1 MEQFRYS
8 TVKTLVQAAVYFL
21 LFLAGDLGSSV
32 VFDGIFSAISLPS
45 SEWYVI
51 LRMAGSLLLTLL
63 FFWLYTTR
71 RLHLEMED
79 FWITFGV
86 KKWGVILSILLPTFV
101 VAIFL
106 MLGELEVNA
115 VGCGDAV
122 LAVAA
127 SAMIALKSG
136 ILEEML
142 FRGFM
147 MKLLAVRWNPYIA
160 ILVPSFVFGLVHI
173 PSMESFTV
181 GGVALLVASGTM
193 VGVMFSL
200 AAYQGKSVSNSALM
214 HAIWNFVMITSVLHI
229 TTAQGAYGSPLFQ
242 ITIPPDN
249 ILVTGGGFG
258 IEASFIALVGYV
270 LVCAVLLI
278 QAKRTVS
285 G

>member
-1 MEQFRYS
+1 
-8 TVKTLVQAAVYFL
+8 
-21 LFLAGDLGSSV
+21 
-32 VFDGIFSAISLPS
+32 
-45 SEWYVI
+45 
-51 LRMAGSLLLTLL
+51 
-63 FFWLYTTR
+63 
-71 RLHLEMED
+71 
-79 FWITFGV
+79 
-86 KKWGVILSILLPTFV
+86 
-101 VAIFL
+101 

-173 PSMESFTV
+173 PAMESFTV

-200 AAYQGKSVSNSALM
+200 AAYQG
-214 HAIWNFVMITSVLHI
+214 
-229 TTAQGAYGSPLFQ
+229 
-242 ITIPPDN
+242 
-249 ILVTGGGFG
+249 
-258 IEASFIALVGYV
+258 
-270 LVCAVLLI
+270 
-278 QAKRTVS
+278 
-285 G
+285 

>member
-1 MEQFRYS
+1 M
-8 TVKTLVQAAVYFL
+8 
-21 LFLAGDLGSSV
+21 
-32 VFDGIFSAISLPS
+32 
-45 SEWYVI
+45 
-51 LRMAGSLLLTLL
+51 LR
-63 FFWLYTTR
+63 
-71 RLHLEMED
+71 
-79 FWITFGV
+79 
-86 KKWGVILSILLPTFV
+86 
-101 VAIFL
+101 
-106 MLGELEVNA
+106 ELEVNA

-173 PSMESFTV
+173 PAMESFTV